1 MSAGVAA
8 FACSESGPAGRVRHV
23 GRGKAGRLLPRV
35 KAQYAKLKPETA
47 PRKLRAS
54 ERSRLKQGSNG
65 RPRNDAQYDCPFT
78 RKVPA
83 GSVTKRT
90 GPSPRIWIVPATE
103 PSP

>member
-1 MSAGVAA
+1 MSAVVTAL
-8 FACSESGPAGRVRHV
+8 ACSESGPAGRVRHV
-23 GRGKAGRLLPRV
+23 VRVKAGRLLPRT
-35 KAQYAKLKPETA
+35 KSQYAKLKQETA

-78 RKVPA
+78 RNVPA
-83 GSVTKRT
+83 GNVTKRI
-90 GPSPRIWIVPATE
+90 GPLPRIWTVPATE